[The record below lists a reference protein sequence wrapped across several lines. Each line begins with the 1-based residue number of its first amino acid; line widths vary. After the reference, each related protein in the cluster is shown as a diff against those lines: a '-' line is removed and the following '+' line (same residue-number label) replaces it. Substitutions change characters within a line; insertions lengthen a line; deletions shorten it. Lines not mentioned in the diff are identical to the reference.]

1 MNDSVDRLA
10 PADGRDIL
18 TMPRLR
24 ERSRVRIAGLL
35 GVLLAMGLVAWWL
48 TRSGTG
54 GPPGGRF
61 SQNGPMPVVA
71 AVAKTGDM
79 AITLTGLGTVTPLA
93 TVTVKSQ
100 ISGRI
105 TQIAFKEGDTVKE
118 GDFLLQIDPRPY
130 QVALE
135 QAEGALARDQ
145 ALLANAKVDLAR
157 YQTLVAQDSIAE
169 QQLATQRA
177 LVLQDEGTVKADQGQ
192 VDAARLN
199 LVYCNIT
206 ASIGGRLGLRQVDL
220 GNYVTPGDASGIV
233 VITQL
238 QPITIVF
245 TLPEDTIPDLTR
257 QLRRGATLAV
267 TAFDRSHTVK
277 LATGTV
283 LSIDNQ
289 VDTSTGTLRVKASFA
304 NGDETLFPNQFVNV
318 DLLLDTRHD
327 VTLVPQAAVQRG
339 SPGTYLYVVDTAAG
353 TVAVRPVTLGPGDA
367 TNVAIAK
374 GLAVGET
381 VVVDGADRLKEGAAV
396 TLPAGNAAPGGAAP
410 AQTPGRWRGHGNGPG
425 DEPAG
430 GQGQGQHRRQRPD
443 GAPPSDGQAKPD

>member
-1 MNDSVDRLA
+1 M
-10 PADGRDIL
+10 
-18 TMPRLR
+18 
-24 ERSRVRIAGLL
+24 
-35 GVLLAMGLVAWWL
+35 
-48 TRSGTG
+48 
-54 GPPGGRF
+54 
-61 SQNGPMPVVA
+61 
-71 AVAKTGDM
+71 
-79 AITLTGLGTVTPLA
+79 
-93 TVTVKSQ
+93 
-100 ISGRI
+100 
-105 TQIAFKEGDTVKE
+105 
-118 GDFLLQIDPRPY
+118 
-130 QVALE
+130 
-135 QAEGALARDQ
+135 
-145 ALLANAKVDLAR
+145 
-157 YQTLVAQDSIAE
+157 
-169 QQLATQRA
+169 
-177 LVLQDEGTVKADQGQ
+177 
-192 VDAARLN
+192 AAR
-199 LVYCNIT
+199 
-206 ASIGGRLGLRQVDL
+206 
-220 GNYVTPGDASGIV
+220 IV

-339 SPGTYLYVVDTAAG
+339 SPGTYLYVVDTTAS

-381 VVVDGADRLKEGAAV
+381 VVVDGADRLKDGAAV
-396 TLPAGNAAPGGAAP
+396 TLPDGKSAPAGATP
-410 AQTPGRWRGHGNGPG
+410 AQTPGCWRGHGNGPG

-443 GAPPSDGQAKPD
+443 GAPPSDSQAKPN